1 MDFIDFMTWCVCWSI
16 YLSYDSIP
24 CLYTHGLIWLKQ
36 IKNIVSIL
44 WNSYELILDLSMMRI
59 AQASNSIQPFP
70 ILSILIILFLFLTLS
85 MCVWKKIVYNKSK
98 YLLSQSVPLYCSRIE
113 SSVEWSS
120 SYYHQHSIPY
130 SSWESRI
137 EITSLKDFVLF
148 WFHQVK
154 ML

>member
-24 CLYTHGLIWLKQ
+24 CLYTHEIDLVKTNQKHCFHSVELVWINSRSIYDENCTSKQ
-36 IKNIVSIL
+36 FP
-44 WNSYELILDLSMMRI
+44 
-59 AQASNSIQPFP
+59 SNRS
-70 ILSILIILFLFLTLS
+70 LSIFDYTISLS
-85 MCVWKKIVYNKSK
+85 HSLCVCERKLVYNKSK

-137 EITSLKDFVLF
+137 EITSLKDFV
-148 WFHQVK
+148 
-154 ML
+154 